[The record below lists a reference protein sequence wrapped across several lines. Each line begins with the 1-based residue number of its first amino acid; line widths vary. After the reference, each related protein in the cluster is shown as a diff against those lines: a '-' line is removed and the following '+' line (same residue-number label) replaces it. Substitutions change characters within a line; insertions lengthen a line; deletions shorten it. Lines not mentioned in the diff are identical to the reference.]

1 MDWLAMLQFSIGA
14 GAVLGLGVWLLYF
27 IYVRPAVSARKQ
39 NLQRLVETSMS
50 TQEEVQMLTAFRV
63 LPEERKVIA
72 IKLIEALR

>member
-39 NLQRLVETSMS
+39 NLQSLGETPMS
-50 TQEEVQMLTAFRV
+50 TREEIQVLTAFRV